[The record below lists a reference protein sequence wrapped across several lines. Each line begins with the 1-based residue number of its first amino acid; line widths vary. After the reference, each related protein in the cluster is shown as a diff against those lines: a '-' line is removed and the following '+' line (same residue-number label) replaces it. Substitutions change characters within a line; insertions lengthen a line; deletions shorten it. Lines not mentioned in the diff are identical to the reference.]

1 MAADFDIYGD
11 LFDGKVSSTSGRTG
25 LLALPS
31 NQPQNLADLPKGPL
45 QSPAETC
52 ASRRS
57 STEEATARETSGN
70 QEWSAPGF
78 QAKKGHKKDVQ
89 EWSAPGWENWNFSD
103 GFAAEAGEIV
113 EPKCPPPE
121 KPADFD
127 ALQKELVADE
137 ESAVSCIGNAQTTEA
152 TNDEDLASGSDTE
165 AESEAAGGTKED
177 SGEALI
183 QLDEIRASERQ
194 PLIVENW
201 ARGPRSRKSST
212 ITSGTDSVNR
222 GRSCR
227 LRRKEVSLFM
237 GPPPPTP
244 HTPGGGNPAERL
256 VLVGGVPW
264 WFSEADLRR
273 QAEQFG
279 QLRCIRILESERSGK
294 STGIALL
301 EYTTMEAAQRA
312 ANPADGFSSL
322 SIWVILVV
330 EAKLVEA
337 KPKAVLVSQELF
349 GRLRSGTLPWP
360 DGGSCGEDLRAILL
374 RQFDMSHSSA
384 LVRSNSNSKPAFGLP
399 SQGLQRRNSNPGASP
414 DAERPRREECWA
426 EKLKKLQTNVN
437 RRQMEPADALADGVL
452 SKRRR

>member
-11 LFDGKVSSTSGRTG
+11 LCDGKVNSTSGRTG
-25 LLALPS
+25 LLALPN
-31 NQPQNLADLPKGPL
+31 NQSQNLADLPRGPP

-57 STEEATARETSGN
+57 SIEEAPAWETSGN
-70 QEWSAPGF
+70 QADAVHW
-78 QAKKGHKKDVQ
+78 KKGQKNDAQ
-89 EWSAPGWENWNFSD
+89 EWSAPGWETWNFKD

-113 EPKCPPPE
+113 KPKSPPPE
-121 KPADFD
+121 KPVDFD

-137 ESAVSCIGNAQTTEA
+137 QSAVSCRGNAEATEA
-152 TNDEDLASGSDTE
+152 ANQDLASGSDTE
-165 AESEAAGGTKED
+165 AESEAEGGTKED
-177 SGEALI
+177 SGEPLI

-201 ARGPRSRKSST
+201 ARAPQSRKSST
-212 ITSGTDSVNR
+212 VTSGVKSVNR
-222 GRSCR
+222 GASCR

-244 HTPGGGNPAERL
+244 HTLGGGNPAERL

-294 STGIALL
+294 SAGIALL

-312 ANPADGFSSL
+312 ANPADGFSAL

-330 EAKLVEA
+330 EAKLMEA
-337 KPKAVLVSQELF
+337 KPRAVLVSQELF
-349 GRLRSGTLPWP
+349 GKLRSGTLPWP
-360 DGGSCGEDLRAILL
+360 DGGSCGEDLRSILL

-384 LVRSNSNSKPAFGLP
+384 LVRSNSKPALP
-399 SQGLQRRNSNPGASP
+399 SQGLQRRNSNPGPGASP
-414 DAERPRREECWA
+414 DAERPRRDEGWA

-437 RRQMEPADALADGVL
+437 RRQMEPADALADDVL
-452 SKRRR
+452 RKRRR